1 MKSPCFDLFIHWL
14 IKQITNTYRNHFS
27 RCLERRIDDCT
38 LVSAERPEDKEVVK
52 YKKKLVTAQESF
64 EAVFHYQDYEF
75 DHEDKFGLRGYIY
88 DIDSRG
94 SAILKVC
101 RV

>member
-1 MKSPCFDLFIHWL
+1 MADK
-14 IKQITNTYRNHFS
+14 TNNEHLPKPFFKVHTKIALTGIYCH
-27 RCLERRIDDCT
+27 ERRIDNCT
-38 LVSAERPEDKEVVK
+38 LVSAERPEDKEVFK
-52 YKKKLVTAQESF
+52 YKQKLVTAQASL

-94 SAILKVC
+94 SAELKVC